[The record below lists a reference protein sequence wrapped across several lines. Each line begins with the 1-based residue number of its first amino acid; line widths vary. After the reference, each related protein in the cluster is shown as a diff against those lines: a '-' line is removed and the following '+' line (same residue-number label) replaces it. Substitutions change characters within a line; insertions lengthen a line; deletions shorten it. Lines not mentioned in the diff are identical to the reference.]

1 MRFLMQLA
9 ASAVVVA
16 LAVTDAQAQGPGRP
30 TGITP
35 PPGYNPY
42 LNLLRPGT
50 NPAVNY
56 YGLVRPQ
63 QEFARS
69 MQFLQSEL
77 MSQPTLADLQAGG
90 PATTGHAIFFMNYG
104 GYFMNTGAGQ
114 ARSTIYAPARAPVA
128 GPPAGPARPPV
139 RR

>member
-1 MRFLMQLA
+1 MKIMMHLL

-16 LAVTDAQAQGPGRP
+16 LGASTAQAQGPGRL
-30 TGITP
+30 GMTP

-69 MQFLQSEL
+69 MQVLQGEL
-77 MSQPTLADLQAGG
+77 LSQPTLADLQSGG
-90 PATTGHAIFFMNYG
+90 GVVTTGHAIYFLNYG

-114 ARSTIYAPARAPVA
+114 ARARMSAPVA
-128 GPPAGPARPPV
+128 GPPAGPARPAV